1 MRLTIATVALVSWLG
16 LSGFSDPFWNLL
28 ESFWP
33 SSGTLEKAGATAD
46 PNGLPAPEGAG
57 ADPDGLTCTAPAGC
71 GADPD
76 GLTGTEPAGG
86 GADPNG

>member
-1 MRLTIATVALVSWLG
+1 MRLTFATVALVSWLG
-16 LSGFSDPFWNLL
+16 MSGFSDPFWNFL
-28 ESFWP
+28 EAFWP

-46 PNGLPAPEGAG
+46 P
-57 ADPDGLTCTAPAGC
+57 DGVAAPAGC
-71 GADPD
+71 GMATPEGCGMDPD

>member
-1 MRLTIATVALVSWLG
+1 MRLTLVTVALVSWLG
-16 LSGFSDPFWNLL
+16 ISGLSDPLWNLL

-33 SSGTLEKAGATAD
+33 PSGSYEKA
-46 PNGLPAPEGAG
+46 GAG
-57 ADPDGLTCTAPAGC
+57 ADPDGVAAPEGG

-76 GLTGTEPAGG
+76 GLTGAAPAGA